1 MFFIHLMSRL
11 LNSVEWYSLMGMN
24 NLPIIHTV
32 RVSDGLCYMDKVSLK
47 GSVFCLHIWVKG
59 PLWSGKEGQCLPV
72 AGTV

>member
-11 LNSVEWYSLMGMN
+11 LNLVDWYSLMGMN
-24 NLPIIHTV
+24 NLPITHTV
-32 RVSDGLCYMDKVSLK
+32 RVSDGLWYMDKVSLK

-59 PLWSGKEGQCLPV
+59 PLWSGKKGQCLPV